1 MKKKSVRG
9 RIITVQ
15 EDRFRIKDMGGRNY
29 LLTLAHDASAGIED
43 LENWRIQDTEV
54 QVWFD
59 GFPNLESGTARRV
72 SPVCDCVSY
81 AVPQSKDS

>member
-1 MKKKSVRG
+1 MTRKSVRG

-15 EDRFRIKDMGGRNY
+15 EGRFRMKSTEGRSF

-43 LENWRIQDTEV
+43 LENWRLNDTEV

-59 GFPNLESGTARRV
+59 GLSNMENGTASRIT
-72 SPVCDCVSY
+72 PL
-81 AVPQSKDS
+81 